1 MLEKHIISE
10 YAPYERAS
18 GKTIQRQSSLIDR
31 LPVIKELFNAIPDIV
46 LILNEQRQIVFSNQV
61 LEDAL
66 SLDDRQTIYGLRPGE
81 ALNCSNAGINPGG
94 CGTSA
99 FCRTCGAV
107 NAIVSS
113 LKGKKKTDECRISQ
127 KKTGAAFD
135 LRVVGTPFLLEQ
147 EPFVIFIITDIS
159 AEKRKNVLE
168 RTFFHDINNTLTNI
182 MGCTQLLPI
191 STPEE
196 QEDLIE
202 SLTLST
208 LQLQEEINSQKELID
223 AENGDLTVNLI
234 PIPSLEFTKTIHML
248 FTKNE
253 LSNDKSIRISDNAT
267 DTLVVTDKTLL
278 ARVIGNM
285 LKNAL
290 EASQKGDIIQ
300 MGCELDM
307 DDDIRFW
314 VSNQQFIPVDIQHQI
329 FKRSFSTKGK
339 GRGTGTYS
347 IKLLT
352 ERYLDGSAEFSTS
365 QNNGT
370 VFSVTLPLGEMI

>member
-1 MLEKHIISE
+1 
-10 YAPYERAS
+10 
-18 GKTIQRQSSLIDR
+18 
-31 LPVIKELFNAIPDIV
+31 
-46 LILNEQRQIVFSNQV
+46 
-61 LEDAL
+61 
-66 SLDDRQTIYGLRPGE
+66 
-81 ALNCSNAGINPGG
+81 
-94 CGTSA
+94 
-99 FCRTCGAV
+99 
-107 NAIVSS
+107 
-113 LKGKKKTDECRISQ
+113 
-127 KKTGAAFD
+127 
-135 LRVVGTPFLLEQ
+135 
-147 EPFVIFIITDIS
+147 
-159 AEKRKNVLE
+159 
-168 RTFFHDINNTLTNI
+168 
-182 MGCTQLLPI
+182 
-191 STPEE
+191 
-196 QEDLIE
+196 
-202 SLTLST
+202 
-208 LQLQEEINSQKELID
+208 
-223 AENGDLTVNLI
+223 
-234 PIPSLEFTKTIHML
+234 ML